1 MKSNVS
7 QHVRRFVAICH
18 VWFST
23 EKFAYKYFF
32 VVWLQQCVHTQTLVL
47 YMWTYTHGHHVWL
60 VSFLH
65 CVEQYSS
72 YLVLFWSICCSP
84 VWVEIKQIFSI
95 FSVYYIKVLYAKK
108 VFDWDS
114 TMLSITDFWITCI
127 SIPPLQLKALVV
139 FNRSDTTFKWCF
151 FFFFYLIS
159 LLILNIVHHFF
170 KMAWSYHFKSP
181 SKQLPS
187 LPPAQNKYIALKHI
201 AHNEKVFSCFNALLQ
216 LVFIILWMKE
226 VI

>member
-151 FFFFYLIS
+151 FFFFFTSYLYW
-159 LLILNIVHHFF
+159 F
-170 KMAWSYHFKSP
+170 
-181 SKQLPS
+181 
-187 LPPAQNKYIALKHI
+187 
-201 AHNEKVFSCFNALLQ
+201 
-216 LVFIILWMKE
+216 
-226 VI
+226 